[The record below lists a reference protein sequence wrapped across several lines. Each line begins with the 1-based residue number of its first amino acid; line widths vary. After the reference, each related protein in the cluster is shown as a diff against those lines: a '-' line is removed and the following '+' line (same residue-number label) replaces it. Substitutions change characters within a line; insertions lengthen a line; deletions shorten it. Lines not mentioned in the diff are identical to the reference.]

1 MPYKYLIITLGCRV
15 NQCESDAIAR
25 SLDAAG
31 WLPGAKAE
39 NADLCIVNTCT
50 VTQRAA
56 MQSRQTV
63 RQMVRANPG
72 ACIAVTGCYA
82 QTEPEA
88 LRKISK
94 VSCIIGHSHKHEIP
108 QRALSL
114 IQKIP
119 ASPLMIVSDVSLE
132 QHFRQFPFTG
142 FGDRSRPVLKIQDG
156 CNAFCSYCIV
166 PYARGRSRS
175 MPAADVLES
184 IRKLADAGFREVVL
198 SGIHVGCYGHDLV
211 PKTGLY
217 DLLCRIEEQAQMD
230 RVRISSIEPREL
242 TPEIIQLIA
251 GSDRFCRH
259 FHIPLQSGDD
269 NILRKMGRPYTRD
282 EFRDLIFFIRDTAP
296 DAAIGADTLI
306 GFPGET
312 DAAFEN
318 TFSLVEELPLSYL
331 HVFPFS
337 IRKGTRAA
345 DFPNQIPSAFVKKRC
360 AQMRRLGKE
369 KKRLFYESF
378 IGKPVQVLAEN
389 RRDIASGRL
398 KGISSQYLSVLFD
411 GAGELKNRIVRVC
424 IREITKENLA
434 VGICCDGS
442 EIRKPENGI

>member
-15 NQCESDAIAR
+15 NQCESEAIAR

-31 WLPGAKAE
+31 WLPVSEEE

-56 MQSRQTV
+56 MQSRQAV
-63 RQMVRANPG
+63 RQIIRACPG

-88 LRKISK
+88 LKKITG
-94 VSCIIGHSHKHEIP
+94 VSYIIGHSHKHEIP

-114 IQKIP
+114 IWNIP
-119 ASPLMIVSDVSLE
+119 ISPLTIVTEVSLQ
-132 QHFRQFPFTG
+132 QHFGQFPLTG
-142 FGDRSRPVLKIQDG
+142 FGDRTRPVLKIQDG

-175 MPAADVLES
+175 MPAADVLDS
-184 IRKLADAGFREVVL
+184 IRKLADARFKEVVL

-211 PKTGLY
+211 PKTDLHE
-217 DLLCRIEEQAQMD
+217 LLCQIEEQALMD
-230 RVRISSIEPREL
+230 RVRLSSIEPHELSREM
-242 TPEIIQLIA
+242 IRLIA

-269 NILRKMGRPYTRD
+269 EILRKMGRPYTRE
-282 EFRDLIFFIRDTAP
+282 EFRQLILFIRDTVP

-306 GFPGET
+306 GFPGESES
-312 DAAFEN
+312 AFEN
-318 TFSLVEELPLSYL
+318 TFRLVEELPLSYL

-337 IRKGTRAA
+337 IRRGTRAA
-345 DFPNQIPSAFVKKRC
+345 NFPDQVPSAAVKKRC
-360 AQMRRLGKE
+360 AQMRKLGKE

-378 IGKPVQVLAEN
+378 VGKSVDVLAEN
-389 RRDIASGRL
+389 RRDAASDRL

-411 GAGELKNRIVRVC
+411 GEDELKNRTVRVL
-424 IREITKENLA
+424 IRKITKENLA
-434 VGICCDGS
+434 EGDMLCVT
-442 EIRKPENGI
+442 